1 MATTIRFT
9 EDKRHSNFRLDEF
22 KDMRRYIMLAKGS
35 SIDQLFLYQLVDK
48 LDEVKDMAVGSK
60 VYIMPS
66 EWRCYVGSNIKEIE
80 REWNWFETGKSW
92 SALDEKQR
100 EHYRPQQLNAFCIKR
115 TEKLWVVRDLD
126 YEYKF

>member
-35 SIDQLFLYQLVDK
+35 SIDNSFLYKLVDE

-66 EWRCYVGSNIKEIE
+66 AWMCYVGSNIKEIE
-80 REWNWFETGKSW
+80 RRWNQFETGELW
-92 SALDEKQR
+92 GTLGEMQR

-115 TEKLWVVRDLD
+115 TEKLWVVRDID
-126 YEYKF
+126 YVYKF